1 MNNQSNEVQDSDFNS
16 LKKNRISKIH
26 SLSVLL
32 KTNKEFDE
40 KEEASANSIT
50 LDDIQKL
57 NSETASDQKNDQES
71 QEKYHLEFI
80 KALKTGNFNDTVN
93 TGQYL
98 NPSTFQSDSKY
109 NFDDNFNFSDQDDDY
124 FEKEDD
130 QNETNSLIHL
140 NPSLNKIDELL
151 SLDKK
156 KRIPEIHHDQFNYPP
171 IIKNY
176 YKEVNEI
183 KKLKQHEVDHIR
195 IANNGIHIKKIKNI
209 NQALTDL
216 NQPYSSIKPIFNFSQ
231 CGLPLPIHH
240 YLKKKNIIKPFPI
253 QMQSIPI
260 LMSGYD
266 MIGIAETGSG
276 KTLAYILPLLRHVL
290 VQSSNNYPFNS
301 ETNIEINKNTNLVR
315 AMIIIPTRELALQV
329 YKQTTQLA
337 NLVDLTTNI
346 ICGGLSISHQL
357 NKIRSGSDIIIGT
370 PGRIIDIMTLLHK
383 KIIIFQFISF
393 LVIDEGDRLF
403 DMGFAPQLLSI
414 ISIIRPDRQIA
425 IFSATFPNIIE
436 QFTNKI
442 LHNPIQVVVGKKGQ
456 MNQNVKQYIELLNN
470 ENDQFLRLLQ
480 LLGEWAEFGL
490 IVIFC
495 NRQTDVD
502 ELFAKLIPFGY
513 NCLTLHSGQDHY
525 DRHSNLTTFSK
536 TNINS
541 NPPPPSGQNI
551 LIATSIFSRG
561 LHVDNILL
569 VINFGAPHHI
579 EDYIHR
585 IGRTGR
591 AGNFGTSFTLL
602 LPSEIPQSFDLIELA
617 MKYSNN
623 STSSR
628 HISGILKS
636 NNNSNDNNTIPN
648 HFGDDDS
655 TIIIQPEII
664 QLYNELI
671 QKNKNTS
678 SISSNTLTKKRI
690 RNFGFG
696 GKGFKFSKD
705 EKSSL
710 QLLKDDTKKALGLIP
725 DTNITEEQVFI
736 NSNYDD
742 DTNNNNNNN
751 NNSTSDFS
759 LPSHS
764 ETSQITEAEKALQLA
779 AINAAKLNSTC
790 NTQNPNII
798 SVTDHNNPNSI
809 TIPNNLHQVINGRV
823 IGIFEINDYPTHI
836 RQKIVHKDIIKSI
849 NDNCGVTCQVK
860 GIYIPPDSSN
870 PSTNSVHISE
880 KKKLYIEING
890 PNHPK
895 VQKAIHEIN
904 LIISSIK
911 QQSNT
916 IKPSFTTGKYT
927 LSNLIKK

>member
-1 MNNQSNEVQDSDFNS
+1 MSNASIEIHDSGFDS

-26 SLSVLL
+26 SLSELL
-32 KTNKEFDE
+32 KTNYEPE
-40 KEEASANSIT
+40 KKKVVSDNSIT

-57 NSETASDQKNDQES
+57 NSESLSDQKNDQE
-71 QEKYHLEFI
+71 EYYLEFI
-80 KALKTGNFNDTVN
+80 KALKSNNSDNTGNTNQNF
-93 TGQYL
+93 
-98 NPSTFQSDSKY
+98 NPSSSQSEPKID
-109 NFDDNFNFSDQDDDY
+109 FDDDFELSDQEDDY
-124 FEKEDD
+124 FEKEDY
-130 QNETNSLIHL
+130 QNESNSLCHM
-140 NPSLNKIDELL
+140 NPSLSKIDELL

-156 KRIPEIHHDQFNYPP
+156 KRIPEINHKLFNYSP

-195 IANNGIHIKKIKNI
+195 ITNNGIHIKKIRNI
-209 NQALTDL
+209 NKTSNDS

-276 KTLAYILPLLRHVL
+276 KTLAYILPLIRHVL
-290 VQSSNNYPFNS
+290 VQSNNNYPFN
-301 ETNIEINKNTNLVR
+301 TNMDIQINKNTSLVR

-357 NKIRSGSDIIIGT
+357 NKIRSGSDIVIGT
-370 PGRIIDIMTLLHK
+370 PGRIIDIMALLHK
-383 KIIIFQFISF
+383 KIVIFQFISF

-442 LHNPIQVVVGKKGQ
+442 LHNPIQVIVGKKGQ

-536 TNINS
+536 TNMNS

-602 LPSEIPQSFDLIELA
+602 LPNEIPQSFDLIELA

-623 STSSR
+623 STSNR
-628 HISGILKS
+628 HIYGSIQK
-636 NNNSNDNNTIPN
+636 NDDNNGSNTTPCN
-648 HFGDDDS
+648 FGDDDN

-664 QLYNELI
+664 QIYNELI
-671 QKNKNTS
+671 LKNKNSS
-678 SISSNTLTKKRI
+678 SISSNKSSNKRI

-725 DTNITEEQVFI
+725 DTTNITEEQIFI
-736 NSNYDD
+736 NPNYDD
-742 DTNNNNNNN
+742 EATNNNNLTSYT
-751 NNSTSDFS
+751 NSQSY
-759 LPSHS
+759 L
-764 ETSQITEAEKALQLA
+764 ETVQMTEAEKALQLA
-779 AINAAKLNSTC
+779 VINAAKLNNTC
-790 NTQNPNII
+790 NLQKPNII
-798 SVTDHNNPNSI
+798 SVTDHSNPNSI
-809 TIPNNLHQVINGRV
+809 TIPNNLHQVVNGRV
-823 IGIFEINDYPTHI
+823 IGIFEINDYPTLI
-836 RQKIVHKDIIKSI
+836 RQKIVHKDIIKTI
-849 NDNCGVTCQVK
+849 NENCGVTCQVK

-870 PSTNSVHISE
+870 PSTKSVHISE

-911 QQSNT
+911 QQSNM

-927 LSNLIKK
+927 LSSLIKK

>member
-1 MNNQSNEVQDSDFNS
+1 MNDLSIEMQDSDLNS
-16 LKKNRISKIH
+16 IQRNRISKIY
-26 SLSVLL
+26 SLSELL
-32 KTNKEFDE
+32 KTNEFKE
-40 KEEASANSIT
+40 KEEVSINSIT
-50 LDDIQKL
+50 LEDIQKL
-57 NSETASDQKNDQES
+57 NSETVSDQKNDQEG
-71 QEKYHLEFI
+71 QKEYHLEFI
-80 KALKTGNFNDTVN
+80 KALKTGNLNN
-93 TGQYL
+93 TENTKQYL
-98 NPSTFQSDSKY
+98 NPSASQSESKY
-109 NFDDNFNFSDQDDDY
+109 DFDDKFEFSDQDNDY
-124 FEKEDD
+124 FEEDDD
-130 QNETNSLIHL
+130 QNESYSLGHL
-140 NPSLNKIDELL
+140 NPSISKIDELL

-156 KRIPEIHHDQFNYPP
+156 KRIPEIYHDQFNYPP

-195 IANNGIHIKKIKNI
+195 ITNNGIHIKKIKNI
-209 NQALTDL
+209 NKTSTDL
-216 NQPYSSIKPIFNFSQ
+216 NQPYSSIKPILNFSQ

-240 YLKKKNIIKPFPI
+240 YLKKKDIIKPFPI

-290 VQSSNNYPFNS
+290 VQSNNNYPFNP
-301 ETNIEINKNTNLVR
+301 ETNIQINKNANIVR

-370 PGRIIDIMTLLHK
+370 PGRIIDIMALLHK

-442 LHNPIQVVVGKKGQ
+442 LHNPIQVIVGKKGQ

-602 LPSEIPQSFDLIELA
+602 LPNEIPQSFDLIELA

-623 STSSR
+623 NTSNR
-628 HISGILKS
+628 HVTGNLKS
-636 NNNSNDNNTIPN
+636 NDGNNGNSTIIDS
-648 HFGDDDS
+648 FGDEDS

-678 SISSNTLTKKRI
+678 SISSNTSAKKRI

-696 GKGFKFSKD
+696 GKGFKFSKN

-725 DTNITEEQVFI
+725 DTNITEEQIFI
-736 NSNYDD
+736 SSNYDD
-742 DTNNNNNNN
+742 DANNNNK
-751 NNSTSDFS
+751 NSISDFN
-759 LPSHS
+759 LPPHS

-790 NTQNPNII
+790 NIQNPNII

-860 GIYIPPDSSN
+860 GIYIPPDSSS
-870 PSTNSVHISE
+870 PSTSSVHISE

-911 QQSNT
+911 QQSNI

>member
-1 MNNQSNEVQDSDFNS
+1 MNSFPHENQASKPDSIQ
-16 LKKNRISKIH
+16 KNRISKIY
-26 SLSVLL
+26 SLSELL
-32 KTNKEFDE
+32 KSGKETDKKE
-40 KEEASANSIT
+40 KTRDNFIT
-50 LDDIQKL
+50 LDDIQRL
-57 NSETASDQKNDQES
+57 NSETAPDPENDQKY
-71 QEKYHLEFI
+71 YHEFI
-80 KALKTGNFNDTVN
+80 KALKSEDTNQSRKEEYGVDGVVSKSESIANLREGPEISDKDGDDFEEEEEEDKQDDGNFLAN
-93 TGQYL
+93 L
-98 NPSTFQSDSKY
+98 NSTQS
-109 NFDDNFNFSDQDDDY
+109 
-124 FEKEDD
+124 
-130 QNETNSLIHL
+130 
-140 NPSLNKIDELL
+140 KIDEIL
-151 SLDKK
+151 SMDKR
-156 KRIPEIHHDQFNYPP
+156 KRIPEIEHELFNYPP

-195 IANNGIHIKKIKNI
+195 ITNNGIHIKKIKNKSQASTTNP
-209 NQALTDL
+209 NQT
-216 NQPYSSIKPIFNFSQ
+216 YSSIKPILNFSQ

-240 YLKKKNIIKPFPI
+240 YLKKKEITKPFPI

-276 KTLAYILPLLRHVL
+276 KTLAYILPLIRHVL
-290 VQSSNNYPFNS
+290 VQANNSYPFNS
-301 ETNIEINKNTNLVR
+301 DLDISLRKSINFVR

-337 NLVDLTTNI
+337 NLVSLTTNI

-357 NKIRSGSDIIIGT
+357 NKIRSGSDIIVGT
-370 PGRIIDIMTLLHK
+370 PGRTIDIMTLLHK
-383 KIIIFQFISF
+383 KIFIFQFISF

-425 IFSATFPNIIE
+425 IFSATFPNVIE
-436 QFTNKI
+436 QFTNRI
-442 LHNPIQVVVGKKGQ
+442 LHNPIQVIVGKKGQ
-456 MNQNVKQYIELLNN
+456 MNHNVKQYIELLNN

-602 LPSEIPQSFDLIELA
+602 LPNEIPQSFDLIELA
-617 MKYSNN
+617 LKYSNN
-623 STSSR
+623 TTQNR
-628 HISGILKS
+628 RISESDQS
-636 NNNSNDNNTIPN
+636 NNDNNGGSTVPN
-648 HFGDDDS
+648 VFDDDS
-655 TIIIQPEII
+655 TIVIQPEIV
-664 QLYNELI
+664 QLYNELV
-671 QKNKNTS
+671 QKSKS
-678 SISSNTLTKKRI
+678 SSAASNNSTKKRV

-725 DTNITEEQVFI
+725 ETNITEERVFVNI
-736 NSNYDD
+736 NDD
-742 DTNNNNNNN
+742 DETNNQ
-751 NNSTSDFS
+751 
-759 LPSHS
+759 H
-764 ETSQITEAEKALQLA
+764 ITPENAQTIYPDTNHLDAEKALQLA
-779 AINAAKLNSTC
+779 SINAAKLNTT
-790 NTQNPNII
+790 NIQNPNII
-798 SVTDHNNPNSI
+798 SVSDHSNPNSI
-809 TIPNNLHQVINGRV
+809 TIPNNFHQVINGRV

-836 RQKIVHKDIIKSI
+836 RQKIVHKEIIKSI

-860 GIYIPPDSSN
+860 GIYIPPDSLN

-911 QQSNT
+911 QQSAT

>member
-1 MNNQSNEVQDSDFNS
+1 MNNKSAEIKDSEIDS
-16 LKKNRISKIH
+16 IKKNRISKIH
-26 SLSVLL
+26 SLSELL
-32 KTNKEFDE
+32 KTNNEFE
-40 KEEASANSIT
+40 KKQIASDNSIT
-50 LDDIQKL
+50 LDDIKKL
-57 NSETASDQKNDQES
+57 NSEASPDQDKDQE
-71 QEKYHLEFI
+71 EYYAEFI
-80 KALKTGNFNDTVN
+80 KALKSNNNITGNKN
-93 TGQYL
+93 QYSNHSSL
-98 NPSTFQSDSKY
+98 KLESKID
-109 NFDDNFNFSDQDDDY
+109 FDDNFELSDQEDDY
-124 FEKEDD
+124 SEREDD
-130 QNETNSLIHL
+130 QNESNSLGHM
-140 NPSLNKIDELL
+140 NPSLSKIEELL

-156 KRIPEIHHDQFNYPP
+156 KRIPEINHEVINYPP

-195 IANNGIHIKKIKNI
+195 ITNNGIHIKKIKNI
-209 NQALTDL
+209 NKTSNDL
-216 NQPYSSIKPIFNFSQ
+216 NQPYSSIKPILNFSQ

-266 MIGIAETGSG
+266 MIGNAETGSG
-276 KTLAYILPLLRHVL
+276 KTLAYILPLIRHVL
-290 VQSSNNYPFNS
+290 VQSNNNYPFNADVD
-301 ETNIEINKNTNLVR
+301 IQINKNTNLVR

-383 KIIIFQFISF
+383 KIVIFQFISF

-442 LHNPIQVVVGKKGQ
+442 LHNPIQVIVGKKGQ

-536 TNINS
+536 TNMNS

-602 LPSEIPQSFDLIELA
+602 LPNEIPQSFDLIELA

-623 STSSR
+623 NASNR
-628 HISGILKS
+628 HISRNIHRNDDDNNNNTNS
-636 NNNSNDNNTIPN
+636 NN
-648 HFGDDDS
+648 FVDDDS

-664 QLYNELI
+664 QFYNELI
-671 QKNKNTS
+671 QKSKSAS
-678 SISSNTLTKKRI
+678 SISNNSSNKRI

-725 DTNITEEQVFI
+725 DTTNITEEQIII

-742 DTNNNNNNN
+742 DSTTTNNNNNNT
-751 NNSTSDFS
+751 TSDANT
-759 LPSHS
+759 LSHS
-764 ETSQITEAEKALQLA
+764 EIAHMPEAEKALQLA
-779 AINAAKLNSTC
+779 TINAAKLNNVC
-790 NTQNPNII
+790 NIQNPNII
-798 SVTDHNNPNSI
+798 SITDYSNPNSI
-809 TIPNNLHQVINGRV
+809 TIPNNLHQVVNGRV
-823 IGIFEINDYPTHI
+823 IGIFEINDYPTLI
-836 RQKIVHKDIIKSI
+836 RQKIVHKDIIKTI
-849 NDNCGVTCQVK
+849 NENCGVICQVK

-911 QQSNT
+911 QQSNV

>member
-1 MNNQSNEVQDSDFNS
+1 MSNSSCVEIQDSDPKS
-16 LKKNRISKIH
+16 VDDKKKRISKIH
-26 SLSVLL
+26 LLSELL
-32 KTNKEFDE
+32 KPKKEFDR
-40 KEEASANSIT
+40 KEESSGNAIT

-57 NSETASDQKNDQES
+57 HSKETVSEQKDDQEVYY
-71 QEKYHLEFI
+71 QEFI
-80 KALKTGNFNDTVN
+80 KALKSNDSSNLTGTSRPN
-93 TGQYL
+93 
-98 NPSTFQSDSKY
+98 NPLTSRVKSS
-109 NFDDNFNFSDQDDDY
+109 FDADLELLDQEDDY
-124 FEKEDD
+124 FEEDED
-130 QNETNSLIHL
+130 GNLPLAHVS
-140 NPSLNKIDELL
+140 PSLSKVEELL
-151 SLDKK
+151 SLDKR
-156 KRIPEIHHDQFNYPP
+156 KRIPEIQHDLFNYPP

-195 IANNGIHIKKIKNI
+195 ITNNGIHIKKIKNRT
-209 NQALTDL
+209 QTSTGQ
-216 NQPYSSIKPIFNFSQ
+216 NQPYSSVRPILNFSQ

-240 YLKKKNIIKPFPI
+240 YLKKKEIIKPFPI

-276 KTLAYILPLLRHVL
+276 KTLAYILPLIRHVL
-290 VQSSNNYPFNS
+290 VQSSNGYPFNS
-301 ETNIEINKNTNLVR
+301 DDDIQVSKGATSIVR

-337 NLVDLTTNI
+337 SLVGLTTNI

-357 NKIRSGSDIIIGT
+357 NKIRSGSDVIIGT
-370 PGRIIDIMTLLHK
+370 PGRTIDIMTLLHK
-383 KIIIFQFISF
+383 KISIFQFISF

-425 IFSATFPNIIE
+425 IFSATFPNVIE

-456 MNQNVKQYIELLNN
+456 MNQNVKQYIELLNT

-513 NCLTLHSGQDHY
+513 NCLTLHSGQDHH

-602 LPSEIPQSFDLIELA
+602 LPNEIPQSFDLIELA
-617 MKYSNN
+617 IKYSNN
-623 STSSR
+623 STESRRLSGSNSGDQDNAVPSSF
-628 HISGILKS
+628 
-636 NNNSNDNNTIPN
+636 DN
-648 HFGDDDS
+648 DDS

-664 QLYNELI
+664 RIYNELI
-671 QKNKNTS
+671 QKSKS
-678 SISSNTLTKKRI
+678 SAAAASSNTSFAKKRV

-705 EKSSL
+705 EKNSL

-725 DTNITEEQVFI
+725 DTNITEENIFVNLNF
-736 NSNYDD
+736 DED
-742 DTNNNNNNN
+742 VCPDNNQP
-751 NNSTSDFS
+751 THSDA
-759 LPSHS
+759 SHS
-764 ETSQITEAEKALQLA
+764 LDAEKALQLA
-779 AINAAKLNSTC
+779 AINAAKLNNS
-790 NTQNPNII
+790 NNIQNPNII
-798 SVTDHNNPNSI
+798 SVSDHSNPNSI

-849 NDNCGVTCQVK
+849 NDNCGVICQVK

-911 QQSNT
+911 QQT
-916 IKPSFTTGKYT
+916 CITKPSFTTGKYT
-927 LSNLIKK
+927 LSGLIKK